1 MAEHGTDQTDI
12 AGGSASRE
20 SVEASKQS
28 SAPLALQSNPRK
40 PRVDHIQLKGK
51 NTFAVPRNVSTLS
64 RTAKKPETEEQDD
77 EKPKSNDEFR
87 KMFIKG

>member
-12 AGGSASRE
+12 AGGSAPRE
-20 SVEASKQS
+20 SDEASKQS

-51 NTFAVPRNVSTLS
+51 NTFAVPRNVSALS

-87 KMFIKG
+87 KMFIRG